1 MDGIAARKIVIDLDD
16 TISRTVDGKYG
27 ESVPVA
33 SVVDALRRYRNEGY
47 RIVILS
53 SRNMRTYSGNIGEI
67 TIHTVPTILEFLKK
81 YDIPCDE
88 LVMGKPWCGRGGF
101 YVDDR
106 TVRPSEFVGKT
117 EREINDLL
125 DAEKKLV

>member
-33 SVVDALRRYRNEGY
+33 SVVDALRRYRDDGY

-81 YDIPCDE
+81 YDIP
-88 LVMGKPWCGRGGF
+88 
-101 YVDDR
+101 
-106 TVRPSEFVGKT
+106 S
-117 EREINDLL
+117 DLS
-125 DAEKKLV
+125 